1 MHPKESNDLLLKSLT
16 ERLTEENNKEAIL
29 LGVFNIDLIKSNSDA
44 NASEFLDV
52 IYSSNLLLHIA
63 SPPQLT
69 SRSHTLIDN
78 IFSNI
83 NEECTSSKIKY
94 LPKKL

>member
-63 SPPQLT
+63 SAPP
-69 SRSHTLIDN
+69 
-78 IFSNI
+78 I
-83 NEECTSSKIKY
+83 NK
-94 LPKKL
+94 